1 MGYIKKLKNN
11 ELVGGTDKTTIYPVT
26 STEAVFEEV
35 SENNFQS
42 QKAINVDRLERI
54 ETLEAHDENHEGRV
68 STLEEHDSD
77 HESRVQ
83 ELEDT
88 MPDTVKSITINGS
101 TKTYTVD
108 DKGNVDLT
116 VYTVDSDPEMPSI
129 ADNVRDLRD
138 VVGTSEEV
146 LPGSHKTRIETLEGG
161 ESVTGSVENKIKT
174 KVDSINSSYQDD
186 NNEYVKYS
194 MTQTSGKVTN
204 FNIDETSLKNA
215 ITSLNT
221 SISGDNIVIRQ
232 GSTPS
237 GTGEAGKI
245 YRYVNSS
252 NNTYTDYMYSGG
264 SWVPLATHDTSNEQ
278 AQVAY
283 YTCTAT
289 GSGAQATKQFVGNGS
304 LTYTPSSGG
313 HIKILM
319 GEANTAT
326 GTIYLQ
332 FGTTTSTKKPLYY
345 NGESVSSDNTW
356 EAGETIAVYYD
367 PSANNNTGAYFASN
381 AQGGGGKAEKIKYDN
396 AQSGLAAENVQ
407 GALDETAGGLAGL
420 GERCIE
426 EGERVTSSV
435 LAQQGK
441 WDASGQIRT
450 EAKNRAHLLVECI
463 GYDKLILEIPQGFFA
478 TLYYV
483 NSSYESI
490 VQIGSGWFSG
500 TNSFVLNR
508 NYNIMLNI
516 KDENES
522 VLTTA
527 ALAGHYW
534 GITLIEAN
542 GYKPAAAYD
551 DLQVYTQ
558 DLSSRKMIT
567 KEEFVQ
573 GTNNT
578 NGVPINNGNAAPYR
592 CITYNL
598 IDVDSNTTISVVNNG
613 QYHLML
619 TYSSAGVY
627 EGTTGWVSTDAIYTF
642 NSSKKVR
649 FLASW
654 NGGLTTTISP
664 SQVALSIILFEKF
677 DRLTNTEEDIESINN
692 KIKVL
697 GGDVELTQSDFIQ
710 GSNIANGNININN
723 TKRCITLY
731 QYDVDANTVITVN
744 NNGQAHVMLTYDE
757 DGVYESTTGW
767 VKENEVFEYTFDT
780 KKKVRF
786 LVSWDGS
793 ITNDI
798 TPSDILATFNI
809 HHKSDVESIEEEIG
823 GSATT
828 KANDSFCR
836 FNKKI
841 SVYNPYKDHPQ
852 NQYKGQMH
860 CHTTNS
866 DGNLSPA
873 NVVAKYVGY
882 GYDFMTITDHNYIT
896 PNPSPNADIV
906 WMGNS
911 YEDTWNAA
919 GHQHMNVWNCSEVIN
934 KVNQYTTSNTPLILV
949 NHYVKN
955 GNSVLSYNH
964 PEYPVVYASD
974 VTLGGLPSGISF
986 VEIYNS
992 TIQTYLGEVDSL
1004 PAVANFGDMVTYNN
1018 GTRYINTSITK
1029 ASPNWQATTEEANP
1043 DGNLDRGFRIML
1055 DNGHKVFCDAVDDF
1069 HRGDN
1074 MENRGWQMVF
1084 ANSRTKQSIWNGLLM
1099 GASYASTG
1107 VSLND
1112 VSFVDGVFRLD
1123 IADGASA
1130 VTTFYGYNNEVL
1142 GTSNGSIAIYEM
1154 TGDEKYV
1161 RAMVVI
1167 DGKKAWTQPIWII
1180 AVGEQYEF

>member
-1 MGYIKKLKNN
+1 MTN
-11 ELVGGTDKTTIYPVT
+11 EEIIAAGQQIYDETEVAANTSERVGGVIKGIGQNLKEKDADIAAEAARNGYYQCTVSGTTL
-26 STEAVFEEV
+26 AVSAPGFTLPAHGG
-35 SENNFQS
+35 N
-42 QKAINVDRLERI
+42 IRI
-54 ETLEAHDENHEGRV
+54 KMSAPATGA
-68 STLEEHDSD
+68 STLN
-77 HESRVQ
+77 
-83 ELEDT
+83 
-88 MPDTVKSITINGS
+88 ING
-101 TKTYTVD
+101 TGPKT
-108 DKGNVDLT
+108 L
-116 VYTVDSDPEMPSI
+116 
-129 ADNVRDLRD
+129 L
-138 VVGTSEEV
+138 
-146 LPGSHKTRIETLEGG
+146 
-161 ESVTGSVENKIKT
+161 
-174 KVDSINSSYQDD
+174 
-186 NNEYVKYS
+186 
-194 MTQTSGKVTN
+194 
-204 FNIDETSLKNA
+204 
-215 ITSLNT
+215 
-221 SISGDNIVIRQ
+221 
-232 GSTPS
+232 
-237 GTGEAGKI
+237 
-245 YRYVNSS
+245 
-252 NNTYTDYMYSGG
+252 
-264 SWVPLATHDTSNEQ
+264 
-278 AQVAY
+278 
-283 YTCTAT
+283 
-289 GSGAQATKQFVGNGS
+289 
-304 LTYTPSSGG
+304 
-313 HIKILM
+313 
-319 GEANTAT
+319 
-326 GTIYLQ
+326 
-332 FGTTTSTKKPLYY
+332 Y
-345 NGESVSSDNTW
+345 NGAALSSANTW
-356 EAGETIAVYYD
+356 EQNEIISVFYD
-367 PSANNNTGAYFASN
+367 PSGSGQYLASN
-381 AQGGGGKAEKIKYDN
+381 SQGGGGKAEKIKYN
-396 AQSGLAAENVQ
+396 NSQSGLNAENVQ

-441 WDASGQIRT
+441 WDPSGQIGT
-450 EAKNRAHLLVECI
+450 EAKIRAHFLVECI

-490 VQIGSGWFSG
+490 EQIGSGWFSG
-500 TNSFVLNR
+500 TNTFALNR

-516 KDENES
+516 KDENGS

-534 GITLIEAN
+534 GITLIEEN

-578 NGVPINNGNAAPYR
+578 NGAPINTGNAAPYR

-613 QYHLML
+613 QYHVML

-627 EGTTGWVSTDAIYTF
+627 EGTTGWVNTDATYTF

-654 NGGLTTTISP
+654 NGGLTTTITP
-664 SQVALSIILFEKF
+664 SQVALSIILLEKF

-697 GGDVELTQSDFIQ
+697 GGDVNLTQSDFIQ

-744 NNGQAHVMLTYDE
+744 NNGQAHVMLTYAA
-757 DGVYESTTGW
+757 DGTYESTTGW
-767 VKENEVFEYTFDT
+767 ITDNSTFTYTFRES
-780 KKKVRF
+780 KKVRF
-786 LVSWDGS
+786 LVSLDGS

-809 HHKSDVESIEEEIG
+809 HHKSDAELLEEEIG

-873 NVVAKYVGY
+873 NVVEKYVGY
-882 GYDFMTITDHNYIT
+882 GYDFMTITDHNFIT

-911 YEDTWNAA
+911 YEDTCSTA
-919 GHQHMNVWNCSEVIN
+919 GLQHMNVWNCTEVLN
-934 KVNQYTTSNTPLILV
+934 YVDMYHSTNTPSQLV
-949 NHYVKN
+949 NHFVKN
-955 GNSVLSYNH
+955 GDSVLSYNH
-964 PEYPVVYASD
+964 PEYPTVYASD
-974 VTLGGLPSGISF
+974 STLENLPDGISF
-986 VEIYNS
+986 IEIYNS
-992 TIQTYLGEVDSL
+992 TIQTLLGTVQSL
-1004 PAVANFGDMVTYNN
+1004 PTTANYGDMVIYN
-1018 GTRYINTSITK
+1018 GTRYINHSTTK
-1029 ASPNWQATTEEANP
+1029 NSPNWQATTAEANP

-1055 DNGHKVFCDAVDDF
+1055 DSGKKVFCDAADDF

-1112 VSFVDGVFRLD
+1112 VSFLDGVFKLD
-1123 IADGASA
+1123 IADGANA

-1142 GTSNGSIAIYEM
+1142 GTANGATAMYEV

-1161 RAMVVI
+1161 RAMVVK